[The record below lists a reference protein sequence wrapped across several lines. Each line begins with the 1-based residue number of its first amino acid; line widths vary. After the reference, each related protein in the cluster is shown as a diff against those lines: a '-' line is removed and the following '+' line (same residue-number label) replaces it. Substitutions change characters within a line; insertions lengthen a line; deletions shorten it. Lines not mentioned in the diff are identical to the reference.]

1 MKSRILALFTA
12 LTVTLGSLSTVS
24 AAQAAGSD
32 DSRPAADVA
41 TDRPNFQ
48 IFKDV
53 ADQVNRYARFTVFD
67 DVAANID
74 NGVVTLTGHVTM
86 PYKRDDLEK
95 RVAKVT
101 GVAQVQNKIAVLPV
115 SMFDDELRF
124 RIARAIYG
132 NSAFWHYAAMANP
145 PIHIIVQNGH
155 VTLTGV
161 VNSNVERA
169 LARSLATGFGEFDVK
184 NDLKT
189 DAEMQKVLEQIN

>member
-1 MKSRILALFTA
+1 MKSRMLALFTV
-12 LTVTLGSLSTVS
+12 LTMVGLGSLTTAGTVL
-24 AAQAAGSD
+24 
-32 DSRPAADVA
+32 AADVA
-41 TDRPNFQ
+41 VSDRPNYSV
-48 IFKDV
+48 FKDV
-53 ADQVNRYARFTVFD
+53 AEQVNRYSRFTVFD
-67 DVAANID
+67 DISANVD

-101 GVAQVQNKIAVLPV
+101 GVSQVQNKITVLPV
-115 SMFDDELRF
+115 SIFDDELRF

-169 LARSLATGFGEFDVK
+169 LARSLATGFGEFSVK

-189 DAEMQKVLEQIN
+189 DAEMKQVLEQIN